1 MKSIQNEAINNLID
15 FANETAVTY
24 IEELSANAKATKEE
38 LDRIMEEKKNA
49 EEIAEA
55 IKTMQNIINR
65 ISSSMKTVSEWK
77 EV

>member
-55 IKTMQNIINR
+55 IKNNA
-65 ISSSMKTVSEWK
+65 KYN
-77 EV
+77 